1 VTARGQASV
10 AWTARPGVVA
20 RTVAAHSL
28 IMLAAVGPPL
38 LVAALEGAID
48 LALALV
54 PAVVLCLAGALVA
67 HYRPRI
73 DNVRQ
78 IEAVAAFVA
87 LFLLVSV
94 FAAPGFLALG
104 MTPLDALFESVSGVT
119 STGLTVAE
127 ATMDWPIAGHFLRAW
142 LQWTGGFAIAV
153 AGVALILGP
162 GAASHEMGEVGIN
175 GRDLVA
181 STRAQA
187 RQLLAA
193 YCVITLIAIA
203 ILAALLPSW
212 WEGVVV
218 ALSAASTGGFT
229 PRADSLASYSPLAQS
244 AVMAVCVATTV
255 SLYAYV
261 VARQSGVR
269 RALSSSNA
277 GAVLV
282 ALGSG
287 TALVAL
293 AAAALNGWETEGVL
307 DTALNFLS
315 GFTTAGFAVAP
326 IAQADALVALIL
338 FAMVVGGGIGSTAGG
353 IKLDRVM
360 TLGGMVGLSLLRLRS
375 PRRSVT
381 RLESNGKTV
390 AADRVISIA
399 AILALYTLTGLIGW
413 LLFLTAGLAPLASV
427 FDIVSAL
434 STVGLSTGVVGPDL
448 PAHLKAYLIV
458 AMLAGRLEFLAL
470 LAVILPATWKR
481 RA

>member
-1 VTARGQASV
+1 MTTRGQASV

-28 IMLAAVGPPL
+28 IMLAAIAPPL
-38 LVAALEGAID
+38 VFAALEGARD

-54 PAVVLCLAGALVA
+54 PAVTACLAGAIVA
-67 HYRPRI
+67 HFHPRL

-78 IEAVAAFVA
+78 IEAIAAFVA
-87 LFLLVSV
+87 LFLLVSL
-94 FAAPGFLALG
+94 FAAPGFVALG
-104 MTPLDALFESVSGVT
+104 MDPLDALFESVSGVT

-162 GAASHEMGEVGIN
+162 GTASHEMGEVGIN

-193 YCVITLIAIA
+193 YCLITLLAIA
-203 ILAALLPSW
+203 VLIVLLPSW
-212 WEGVVV
+212 WEGFVV

-244 AVMAVCVATTV
+244 TVMLFCVATTV

-261 VARQSGVR
+261 LVRQSGPKA
-269 RALSSSNA
+269 ALSNSNA
-277 GAVLV
+277 GPVLV
-282 ALGSG
+282 SLTAA

-293 AAAALNGWETEGVL
+293 AAGMLNGWETEEVL

-326 IAQADALVALIL
+326 IAEADALIALIL

-360 TLGGMVGLSLLRLRS
+360 TLGGMVGLSLLRLRA

-381 RLESNGKTV
+381 RLEANGRTV
-390 AADRVISIA
+390 AADRIISIA
-399 AILALYTLTGLIGW
+399 AIIALYVLTGLIGW
-413 LLFLTAGLAPLASV
+413 VLFLVAGLAPLASV

-448 PAHLKAYLIV
+448 PTHLKAYLIV

-470 LAVILPATWKR
+470 LVVILPATWKR